1 MRPLPSN
8 TADADLISFVDQ
20 WAALLEAEAYEAAF
34 AHTAHLAETGW
45 TSALLQAVIKGY
57 GEARANQIVTLHG
70 EPTDITQRKYVNWH
84 EPNQRRFIGA
94 IWYDLNIDGYASDL
108 TATFDLQATS
118 AGILVCLDDIHV
130 M

>member
-1 MRPLPSN
+1 MPLPSN

-20 WAALLEAEAYEAAF
+20 WVALLEIEAYEAAF
-34 AHTAHLAETGW
+34 NLTEHLAESGW
-45 TSALLQAVIKGY
+45 TPALLRAVIKGY
-57 GEARANQIVTLHG
+57 GQARKNQIVTLHG
-70 EPTDITQRKYVNWH
+70 EPTDITQRKYVSRY
-84 EPNQRRFIGA
+84 EPNQRQFIGA

-118 AGILVCLDDIHV
+118 AGVLVYLDDIHV